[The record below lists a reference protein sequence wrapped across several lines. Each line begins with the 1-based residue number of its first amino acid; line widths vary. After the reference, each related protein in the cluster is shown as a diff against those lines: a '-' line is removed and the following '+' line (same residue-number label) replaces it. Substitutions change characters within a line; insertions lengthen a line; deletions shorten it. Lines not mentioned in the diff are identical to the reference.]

1 LTAGRPRRVA
11 APAFARLLS
20 TALLAAALVP
30 APRLAAAAAAS
41 ATPSAA
47 VAPSDRGERWNVAE
61 IYAAP
66 ADFDSDL
73 QRLATDGASF
83 GACRGH
89 LADDAATLRRCLE
102 LQAALTQRLY
112 RLYSYA
118 TMRLDEDSGVAE
130 SLERVQRISLA
141 STRLDEAQSF
151 VEPEIIAAGR
161 ARIDALVAAEPAL
174 RPFAHGLDNVLRRA
188 PHTLDPAGEALVAAF
203 GATRD
208 TAPSAFTI
216 LTTVEIPWRRV
227 RLADGTTVTI
237 DQNGY
242 AKVRASDRRGD
253 RKLAMDAMFGALK
266 SFERTLGITLY
277 GSLQQ
282 AAVDAKVRHYDDS
295 LAQRLDG
302 ERMPV
307 AVYDQLIAQANA
319 GLPTLQRYFR
329 LRARMVGV
337 PKMQYHDMYPPI
349 LRTKIAFPLARGRT
363 LVEEAAA
370 PLGPDYVAALSRGLR
385 GGWMDAYPRS
395 RKNPGGYMNG
405 NVYDLHPFVLLNYQ
419 DDYESLTTLAHEW
432 GHAMHSVL
440 ANGAQPFVLAGYSSF
455 IAEIAS
461 TLNEAL
467 LLEQMLARARSDDE
481 RLLYLGS
488 ALETLRATFFRQAM
502 FAEFERETHRRVD
515 AGSTLSGEAFT
526 KLYGEL
532 LRRYHGDAVGIDPL
546 YAIEWAFVP
555 HFYRSYYVYQYSTS
569 IAASALFAERIL
581 ANEPGARERYLELL
595 RAGGS
600 DYPYELVKRAGVDLA
615 EPAPYR
621 ALVARMDRIMDRME
635 SILAKRR

>member
-1 LTAGRPRRVA
+1 MTAGRSRRVG
-11 APAFARLLS
+11 APAFARVLS
-20 TALLAAALVP
+20 TALLASAALV
-30 APRLAAAAAAS
+30 AVPRLAAAAAAT
-41 ATPSAA
+41 ANRAAAA
-47 VAPSDRGERWNVAE
+47 VVPSERGERWSIAE
-61 IYAAP
+61 IYATP
-66 ADFDSDL
+66 ADFDTDL

-102 LQAALTQRLY
+102 LQATLTQRLY

-302 ERMPV
+302 ARMPP

-329 LRARMVGV
+329 LRARMLGL

-349 LRTKIAFPLARGRT
+349 VRTKIAFPLARGRT

-370 PLGPDYVAALSRGLR
+370 PLGSDYVAALSRG
-385 GGWMDAYPRS
+385 
-395 RKNPGGYMNG
+395 
-405 NVYDLHPFVLLNYQ
+405 
-419 DDYESLTTLAHEW
+419 
-432 GHAMHSVL
+432 
-440 ANGAQPFVLAGYSSF
+440 
-455 IAEIAS
+455 
-461 TLNEAL
+461 
-467 LLEQMLARARSDDE
+467 
-481 RLLYLGS
+481 
-488 ALETLRATFFRQAM
+488 
-502 FAEFERETHRRVD
+502 
-515 AGSTLSGEAFT
+515 
-526 KLYGEL
+526 
-532 LRRYHGDAVGIDPL
+532 
-546 YAIEWAFVP
+546 
-555 HFYRSYYVYQYSTS
+555 
-569 IAASALFAERIL
+569 
-581 ANEPGARERYLELL
+581 
-595 RAGGS
+595 
-600 DYPYELVKRAGVDLA
+600 
-615 EPAPYR
+615 
-621 ALVARMDRIMDRME
+621 
-635 SILAKRR
+635 